1 MYNPFSVNTL
11 GIVLL
16 LVEIFV
22 VEIFVRKHC
31 ASSGVKANIKIV
43 FIVFAVRRVI
53 VFVVF
58 FIVVFLFLSSHARAR
73 IYNQYKYIV
82 V

>member
-43 FIVFAVRRVI
+43 FIVFAARRKI
-53 VFVVF
+53 VLVV
-58 FIVVFLFLSSHARAR
+58 VLFLSSHARAR
-73 IYNQYKYIV
+73 IINIYV
-82 V
+82 VV